1 MELAGGKVKRNPPIA
16 IFGRQPARN
25 HNGTSAVMIEVMV
38 VIL

>member
-1 MELAGGKVKRNPPIA
+1 MELAGGKVRRNPPIA